1 MVLSLLLSV
10 WVAQT
15 SGCTKDTD
23 CKGERICEAGACVAP
38 QQTAAPPPPLPAATV
53 PPADAAS
60 YPRVVRRDGLTCV
73 QSLDD
78 AGRVQ
83 EACRREDTSY
93 GRPRPLAAGAAR
105 QAEVEETPR
114 ARPPEVTEPGA
125 RFVLDAL
132 LQGGLTIAT
141 APGILV
147 ALPQVSGTVALGA
160 RFRAGIGVQGLVN
173 LSGSFRSGFSAIAF
187 TVAPALRFGNQSH
200 FTLALGPSVLGATG
214 AGTGV
219 VGSLIAQCVFAVGDA
234 FVLAIQAALHADAS
248 GVLFMLGAGF
258 GFGVL

>member
-23 CKGERICEAGACVAP
+23 CKGERICEAGVCVAP
-38 QQTAAPPPPLPAATV
+38 QQSAAPPPPPPTPPTV
-53 PPADAAS
+53 ENAAS

-93 GRPRPLAAGAAR
+93 GRPRPLAAGGAR

-114 ARPPEVTEPGA
+114 ARQPQVTEPGA

-132 LQGGLTIAT
+132 LQGGLTILT
-141 APGILV
+141 APGILG

-200 FTLALGPSVLGATG
+200 FTLALGPSVLGSSG
-214 AGTGV
+214 SSGTGI
-219 VGSLIAQCVFAVGDA
+219 VGSLIAQSVFAVGDS